1 MDLTAPINK
10 DNSCLIND
18 VTVAAKFGV
27 HNVPKSKLMYTCNE
41 PICTGPKALDVL
53 ASPLHK
59 RLDSVAA
66 RYQIPVS

>member
-1 MDLTAPINK
+1 MCSKVSLCIPIN
-10 DNSCLIND
+10 
-18 VTVAAKFGV
+18 A
-27 HNVPKSKLMYTCNE
+27 

-66 RYQIPVS
+66 RYQIPDARSN